1 MKVFILTLLVLNSLC
16 FVLGGEEEKND
27 FIDLDADEGEVP
39 LSDDSVED
47 EEQTVSC
54 TRSLNL
60 CLIEIFI

>member
-16 FVLGGEEEKND
+16 FALGGEEEKND

-47 EEQTVSC
+47 EEQAVSC